1 MAHWAASSQM
11 GILNLFSIWVVCI
24 LAAMKSS
31 KRSGQFRAHKGTTTL
46 KSGIPTSPIFMIFI
60 SCRTHWTTKSS
71 VQQMWK
77 GWSMKKE
84 NYRRLLSSWRKI
96 EIILISKSGRRKC
109 NMLKTMKRWESSFYC
124 FYHVQHVQFWKE
136 ILNQGS
142 TTSSCDVIF
151 SH

>member
-1 MAHWAASSQM
+1 MAHWSASSQM
-11 GILNLFSIWVVCI
+11 EILNLFSIWVVCI
-24 LAAMKSS
+24 IAAMKSS
-31 KRSGQFRAHKGTTTL
+31 KRSGQFRTRKGTTTL

-84 NYRRLLSSWRKI
+84 NYRRPLSSWRKI

-109 NMLKTMKRWESSFYC
+109 NMLKIMKRWESSFTV
-124 FYHVQHVQFWKE
+124 FI
-136 ILNQGS
+136 ILC
-142 TTSSCDVIF
+142 SSERKLQTKVAQLQAVM
-151 SH
+151 